1 MGQAEC
7 QSHLDIGLVQR
18 AAEVLDHRLY
28 TNMYKNQIK
37 QPTSGHGFVFHRWE
51 LVYRASASWYSS
63 HHNGISR
70 ATHVKPVANITER
83 ACTTMDIY
91 YSKLVFRRT

>member
-7 QSHLDIGLVQR
+7 QSHLDSGLVQR
-18 AAEVLDHRLY
+18 AAEVFDHRLY
-28 TNMYKNQIK
+28 IDMHTNQIK

-51 LVYRASASWYSS
+51 LVDRASTSWDTS

-70 ATHVKPVANITER
+70 ATHLKPVANITER
-83 ACTTMDIY
+83 ACTTCRGY
-91 YSKLVFRRT
+91 LLQ